1 MEIHPELKEED
12 STIMQVLKT
21 GQPIYDRIEHLTT
34 PHGDCMTNICSTLP
48 ILEEGEIVGAIDL
61 SRGIGTDV
69 QRKFIEMPKVS
80 NESDSLYHIS
90 DIVSA
95 SKKVNDL
102 KNTISMVANTDSAI
116 MICGE
121 TGTGKEMFAQS
132 IHTPGVRA

>member
-1 MEIHPELKEED
+1 
-12 STIMQVLKT
+12 
-21 GQPIYDRIEHLTT
+21 
-34 PHGDCMTNICSTLP
+34 MTNICSTLP

-102 KNTISMVANTDSAI
+102 KNIISMVANTDSAI

-132 IHTPGVRA
+132 IHTSGVRA